1 MREVTVRALSSPV
14 RTVRGQTADAAAP
27 TGGVPAGAPTGG
39 GPVGAPTDS
48 LPAGHAGG
56 HRRAASHL

>member
-14 RTVRGQTADAAAP
+14 RTVRDQTADAAAP
-27 TGGVPAGAPTGG
+27 TGGVPAG
-39 GPVGAPTDS
+39 
-48 LPAGHAGG
+48 HAGV

>member
-27 TGGVPAGAPTGG
+27 TGG

-48 LPAGHAGG
+48 LPAGHAGV